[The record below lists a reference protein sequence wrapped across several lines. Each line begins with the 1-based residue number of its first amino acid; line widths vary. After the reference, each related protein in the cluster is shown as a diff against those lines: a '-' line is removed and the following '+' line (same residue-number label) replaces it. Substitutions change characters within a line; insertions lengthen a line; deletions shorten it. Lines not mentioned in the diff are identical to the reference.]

1 MSWLKIFVVYY
12 ILIYLLL
19 GRIAVDLFD
28 LTTWAHMIGLFI
40 GCCLGHYLG
49 KMDTVGHR

>member
-1 MSWLKIFVVYY
+1 MSWLKVFIVYY

-19 GRIAVDLFD
+19 GRIAVDIFG
-28 LTTWAHMIGLFI
+28 LTTWAHMVGLLV

-49 KMDTVGHR
+49 KIDQVGYR